1 MRTELHHRP
10 ARALHGLRVLMLAP
24 VSGYDGFNTSLHRLQ
39 ALRSLGVEAEVVD
52 SSAPAQ
58 SGLPAF
64 SVRLRA
70 WLFRKGFPVAI
81 ADPGADAAR
90 LLSAANSD
98 SCELVWLE
106 KALTID
112 AAHVRAVRRAAP
124 GSMIIGF
131 SPDDMHARHNQSLQF
146 LDALPHY
153 DAFLTTKS
161 FNVDELRR
169 AGCPRVLFVG
179 NGYDPSAFRPMPV
192 SGQDIER
199 LGGDIGF
206 IGSFEQ
212 DRLDTMQAL
221 AEQGLRV
228 RVWGNG
234 WDRVPDVHSNL
245 VIERRPLRGDDFA
258 KACSAFKINLAFLR
272 KLNRDQQTTRSVEI
286 PACAGFML
294 AERTPEHLGMFTE
307 GEEAEFFSSVQELA
321 GKCRRYLQDGAAR
334 ESIARRGHQRC
345 VRDGYSNAARIAK
358 ALHALGLGQPP
369 AVDAA
374 PRAAQA

>member
-1 MRTELHHRP
+1 MSNQLHHLP
-10 ARALHGLRVLMLAP
+10 ARELHGLRVLMLAP
-24 VSGYDGFNTSLHRLQ
+24 VSGYDGFNTSVHRLQ
-39 ALRSLGVEAEVVD
+39 ALRSLGVQVEVVD
-52 SSAPAQ
+52 SNAPAQ
-58 SGLPAF
+58 SGLSALA
-64 SVRLRA
+64 VRLRA
-70 WLFRKGFPVAI
+70 WLFRKGFPVAV

-98 SCELVWLE
+98 SFDLVWLE

-112 AAHVRAVRRAAP
+112 ADQLRAVRRVAP
-124 GSMIIGF
+124 GAMVIGF

-161 FNVDELRR
+161 FNVEELRR
-169 AGCPRVLFVG
+169 DGCPHVLFVG
-179 NGYDPSAFRPMPV
+179 NGYDPAAFRPMPV

-212 DRLDTMQAL
+212 DRLDMMQAL

-228 RVWGNG
+228 RVWGSG
-234 WDRVPDVHSNL
+234 WNRVPDGHSNL
-245 VIERRPLRGDDFA
+245 VIERRPLHGAEFA
-258 KACSAFKINLAFLR
+258 TACSAFKINLAFLR

-294 AERTPEHLGMFTE
+294 AERTVEHLGMFTE
-307 GEEAEFFSSVQELA
+307 GEEAEFFSSVDELA
-321 GKCRRYLQDGAAR
+321 DKCRRYLQDSDAR
-334 ESIARRGHQRC
+334 QSIARHGHQRC
-345 VRDGYSNAARIAK
+345 VRDGYSNASRIAQ
-358 ALHALGLGQPP
+358 ALDALGLGRPTC
-369 AVDAA
+369 ADAA
-374 PRAAQA
+374 TLAPKA

>member
-1 MRTELHHRP
+1 MSTEVQKSPLSELR
-10 ARALHGLRVLMLAP
+10 GLRVLMLAP

-39 ALRSLGVEAEVVD
+39 ALQSLGLEADVVD
-52 SSAPAQ
+52 SSPASQ
-58 SGLPAF
+58 SGLSAF
-64 SVRLRA
+64 SLRLRA
-70 WLFRKGFPVAI
+70 WLFRKGLPVEVT
-81 ADPGADAAR
+81 DPGADAAR
-90 LLSAANSD
+90 LLSAATRNSY
-98 SCELVWLE
+98 ELVWLE

-112 AAHVRAVRRAAP
+112 ADHVHAVRRAAP
-124 GSMIIGF
+124 GAMIVGF

-146 LDALPHY
+146 LDALPHL

-169 AGCPRVLFVG
+169 AGCPRVLFIG
-179 NGYDPSAFRPMPV
+179 NGYDPSAFRPIPA
-192 SGQDIER
+192 SERDIER

-212 DRLDTMQAL
+212 DRLDTMRAL

-228 RVWGNG
+228 RVWGDG
-234 WDRVPDVHSNL
+234 WDAVRDSHPNL
-245 VIERRPLRGDDFA
+245 LLERRPLRGDDFA
-258 KACSAFKINLAFLR
+258 RACSAFKINLAFLR

-307 GEEAEFFSSVQELA
+307 GEEAEFFSSVDELA
-321 GKCRRYLQDGAAR
+321 TKCHRYLKDGVGR

-345 VRDGYSNAARIAK
+345 VRDGYSNAARIAR
-358 ALHALGLGQPP
+358 AFQDLGLVKSS
-369 AVDAA
+369 AIDIDA
-374 PRAAQA
+374 RAALA